1 MTSSST
7 ATVDDPT
14 AVVTFAIVSTAE
26 IAKNK
31 VIPGLLSVPSTVIVG
46 VSSRSKERAQ
56 AFVNKYCPPPPLS
69 GDPVEI
75 ENGNSKD
82 AVEGTESSI
91 DANDDRRCRGM
102 THDEVL
108 SSNVI
113 DAVYVPLPA
122 RVKNDFIIKA
132 LEHGKHIYSEKPA
145 GGTVLELKSILDLA
159 AEKNLQF
166 MDGTMWYHSNRTKKM
181 EEELYGNNLGKVHR
195 VSASFSWGSN
205 GLVDKDWVEGGN
217 VSTNPSRERFGM
229 LGNIGH
235 YPIGAVAWAF
245 GWELPTKVRALHTKF
260 NSLGAIIECEAYLWF
275 KDGGR
280 AVIDA
285 SCLCP
290 HRSQF
295 EVVCEKGVLKVD
307 DLVGGQGR
315 SGNFGAYE
323 GPFVGSSSFILGDSL
338 GKDDIV
344 EVEPCDHVQ
353 CLVSKFS
360 ESVQNIRQGGR
371 ADLDWSS
378 RALCTH
384 TIMCSIFES
393 AMRDETDVELHTS
406 PSSATKF
413 IINGKTFDDLPTDR

>member
-1 MTSSST
+1 MTSSP

-14 AVVTFAIVSTAE
+14 TVVTFAVVSTAE
-26 IAKNK
+26 IAQNK

-56 AFVNKYCPPPPLS
+56 AFVNKNCPPPPLS
-69 GDPVEI
+69 DDPVEI
-75 ENGNSKD
+75 KNDSSKD
-82 AVEGTESSI
+82 AVEGTECSV

-113 DAVYVPLPA
+113 DAVYVPLPS
-122 RVKNDFIIKA
+122 RVRNEFIIKA
-132 LEHGKHIYSEKPA
+132 LQHGKHVYSEKPS
-145 GGTVLELKSILDLA
+145 GGTVLELKSILDLV

-166 MDGTMWYHSNRTKKM
+166 MDGTMWYRSNRTKQM
-181 EEELYGNNLGKVHR
+181 EEKLYGNILGKVHR
-195 VSASFSWGSN
+195 VSASFTWGSN
-205 GLVDKDWVEGGN
+205 GLVGKDWVEGGN
-217 VSTNPSRERFGM
+217 GRTDPSRERFGM
-229 LGNIGH
+229 LGDSGH
-235 YPIGAVAWAF
+235 YPISAVAWAF
-245 GWELPTKVRALHTKF
+245 GWEFPTKVRAVHTKF

-307 DLVGGQGR
+307 DLVGGRGR
-315 SGNFGAYE
+315 SGNFGAYK
-323 GPFVGSSSFILGDSL
+323 GPFVGSSSFIWGDYL
-338 GKDDIV
+338 GKDDIIK
-344 EVEPCDHVQ
+344 VEPCDQVQ
-353 CLVSKFS
+353 GLVSKFS
-360 ESVQNIRQGGR
+360 ESVRNIRQGGR
-371 ADLDWSS
+371 ANLDWSN

-393 AMRDETDVELHTS
+393 AMQDGTDVELHTS
-406 PSSATKF
+406 PSFVTKF
-413 IINGKTFDDLPTDR
+413 VINGKTFDDLPTDR